1 MGSNRS
7 IVLKTDMFHLSL
19 HVVPDIIRL
28 VCRAQGTH
36 EDGNSG
42 SCAWSDA
49 ATIIP
54 WTLYTF
60 YGDKVL
66 LAEQYANMRA
76 WTEYLIQEDHAHG
89 DTRLRQQ
96 GFHFADW
103 LALDN
108 PDKDSCFG
116 ATDPYYVASMYY
128 YWSVRLTAKAAK
140 VLGYDADHLR
150 YASLSQEIYAAI
162 LREYFTLSGRLAVPT
177 QTGLALAL
185 AMGVFPEGARKR
197 LICDLELKLKNNH
210 GLLTT
215 GFVGTYF
222 LCSVLAENGLID
234 RAYDLL
240 LNEKMPGWLYEVNMG
255 ATTIWERW
263 NSILPDGRVSDKD
276 MNSMNHYAYGSIV
289 EWMYRYMCG
298 LYPSEDAPG
307 FRQIAIRPMPSRRF
321 DSAQAAYDSSSG
333 RFESGWTW
341 EKAGICYR
349 IQIPFNASAE
359 FILPDG
365 QKEAAVNGEP
375 SAELQETGKLRLESG
390 TYFIRAVFSHTPSKT
405 DTL

>member
-7 IVLKTDMFHLSL
+7 IVLKTDMFHLSP

-49 ATIIP
+49 AAIIP

-76 WTEYLIQEDHAHG
+76 WTEYLIQEDHTHG

-150 YASLSQEIYAAI
+150 SVRFPVPGDLCGHFAGI
-162 LREYFTLSGRLAVPT
+162 LYVIRTAGGPHADRTGAGAGHGRL
-177 QTGLALAL
+177 
-185 AMGVFPEGARKR
+185 PEG
-197 LICDLELKLKNNH
+197 
-210 GLLTT
+210 G
-215 GFVGTYF
+215 
-222 LCSVLAENGLID
+222 AETLD
-234 RAYDLL
+234 
-240 LNEKMPGWLYEVNMG
+240 
-255 ATTIWERW
+255 
-263 NSILPDGRVSDKD
+263 
-276 MNSMNHYAYGSIV
+276 
-289 EWMYRYMCG
+289 
-298 LYPSEDAPG
+298 
-307 FRQIAIRPMPSRRF
+307 
-321 DSAQAAYDSSSG
+321 
-333 RFESGWTW
+333 
-341 EKAGICYR
+341 
-349 IQIPFNASAE
+349 
-359 FILPDG
+359 
-365 QKEAAVNGEP
+365 
-375 SAELQETGKLRLESG
+375 LRLGAE
-390 TYFIRAVFSHTPSKT
+390 VEK
-405 DTL
+405 